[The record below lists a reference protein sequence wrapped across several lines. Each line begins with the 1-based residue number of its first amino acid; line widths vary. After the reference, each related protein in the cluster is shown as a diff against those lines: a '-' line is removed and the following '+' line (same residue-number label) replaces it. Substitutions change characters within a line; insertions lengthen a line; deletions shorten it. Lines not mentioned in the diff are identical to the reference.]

1 MTTKDTLHINGVLL
15 EEAAVYA
22 SRKGVDLSSVVE
34 NFLSKWVSDNS
45 VWDKIDNFPV
55 SDEVRSLTRHAG
67 SFTHNLD
74 PEEERDGYFSEK
86 YGL

>member
-45 VWDKIDNFPV
+45 VWDKIADFPV
-55 SDEVRSLTRHAG
+55 SDEVKSLTRHAG
-67 SFTHNLD
+67 SFTRNLN
-74 PEEERDGYFSEK
+74 PEEEREEYFSEK